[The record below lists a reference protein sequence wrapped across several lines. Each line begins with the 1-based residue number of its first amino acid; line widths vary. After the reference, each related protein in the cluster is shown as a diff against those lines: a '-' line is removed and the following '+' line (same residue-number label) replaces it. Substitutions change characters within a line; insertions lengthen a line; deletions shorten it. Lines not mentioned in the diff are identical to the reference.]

1 MFNGKNIREY
11 GIIAEIY
18 TGCRGIMGRRV
29 RSFMQDLILRKS

>member
-11 GIIAEIY
+11 RIISEIY

-29 RSFMQDLILRKS
+29 IYIMQDLILRKS

>member
-18 TGCRGIMGRRV
+18 TGCRGIMERRV
-29 RSFMQDLILRKS
+29 RAFM